1 VEFKLTI
8 IFFFKLCFNSINNII
23 GWLPTVFIVKEFNS
37 LIIWDCVKN
46 NFFYFLLK
54 LTLNQN
60 CIINGEFE
68 GGAAA
73 EGAKIAPEPGR
84 ARVIRIG
91 DLPALG
97 GPGELIGYLALLER
111 AKHAASARVREQAA
125 LIVFP
130 TAAFIAVYEGR
141 SGMSVRL
148 QHAIHGTLLRS
159 LARTNGQLTRLISAA
174 RLRGADSEGRALEA
188 ARGSQ
193 MVNLVEQPH

>member
-1 VEFKLTI
+1 VVEDAATAERLAVEYPDYHFLTPAGEHYHHRLVEGGKGSSAGPLALRRD
-8 IFFFKLCFNSINNII
+8 FRDLERR
-23 GWLPTVFIVKEFNS
+23 LA
-37 LIIWDCVKN
+37 
-46 NFFYFLLK
+46 
-54 LTLNQN
+54 
-60 CIINGEFE
+60 EFE
-68 GGAAA
+68 SRLG
-73 EGAKIAPEPGR
+73 ELER
-84 ARVIRIG
+84 RVT
-91 DLPALG
+91 LG

-111 AKHAASARVREQAA
+111 TQRAASARVREQAA